1 MRLPESPP
9 TIADGARTLAVSAR
23 TLQHLLRLENFY
35 EVSEEQICYWAQWL
49 PTLLK
54 VAVEPTSAVAMGGA
68 LEWLKS
74 QHTRQRVL
82 VILSGG
88 NIDRLT
94 YQKIWKD
101 DLLREIPSSRI
112 PTPATPTTGE
122 SCEFDEAPRYGFMRP
137 MATVCT
143 VAVGATLFAGLPG
156 CVLEDTA
163 WKDPSKH
170 YVQFV
175 PVDKG
180 VELEVL
186 DWGGI
191 GRPVVLL
198 AGFGNSA
205 HVFDEFAEKLIETNR
220 VYGITRRGFGSS
232 SHPESGYDVQ
242 RLAQDIVKVLDAL
255 KIESP
260 VLAGH
265 SYAGNE
271 MTILGS
277 RSDRIAGLV
286 FMDALNDPT
295 YDWTERNAIQGRFPF
310 ERYPMPHIPRGET
323 NPSFEEY
330 LAWQRVGRRDP
341 FPESEIHAMWET
353 TPNGRMGLPRT
364 TPAIRV
370 AITAGTP
377 TGLLVNKSSL
387 AGLCGLPDCC

>member
-1 MRLPESPP
+1 MK
-9 TIADGARTLAVSAR
+9 
-23 TLQHLLRLENFY
+23 Q
-35 EVSEEQICYWAQWL
+35 
-49 PTLLK
+49 
-54 VAVEPTSAVAMGGA
+54 
-68 LEWLKS
+68 
-74 QHTRQRVL
+74 
-82 VILSGG
+82 
-88 NIDRLT
+88 
-94 YQKIWKD
+94 
-101 DLLREIPSSRI
+101 
-112 PTPATPTTGE
+112 
-122 SCEFDEAPRYGFMRP
+122 P

-143 VAVGATLFAGLPG
+143 VVVGATLFAGFTG
-156 CVLEDTA
+156 CVREDTA

-170 YVQFV
+170 YVQFI

-186 DWGGI
+186 DWGGT

-232 SHPESGYDVQ
+232 SHPQSGYEVQ
-242 RLAQDIVKVLDAL
+242 RLAQDILKVLDTL
-255 KIESP
+255 KIEFP
-260 VLAGH
+260 VLVGH

-286 FMDALNDPT
+286 FIDALNDPT
-295 YDWTERNAIQGRFPF
+295 YDWSERNAIQGRFPG
-310 ERYPMPHIPRGET
+310 ERYPLPHIPRGET

-341 FPESEIHAMWET
+341 LPESEIHAMWET

-364 TPAIRV
+364 TPAVRV

-377 TGLLVNKSSL
+377 RPDYSSIKVPSL
-387 AGLCGLPDCC
+387 AFVAYPIAVEEQLQDYEIRNAQDRQAVEDLYGADQKYLKQFTDNFQRSVPGARLLRMVGARHYVFISNPSDVLFEMRRFMGRLPE